1 MISGLNNLY
10 PTLPQCSDVLQQH
23 FHDRTISSRARSASS
38 SIIPTPTTSFPQY
51 TIKNPMSVQPPAK
64 QIRKQNPLPTND
76 FDQSRTTRL
85 NPIGNLQIFSNT
97 PSPPIQHYDD
107 KFRKSFASENYC
119 QNRSVF
125 IYERLTKI
133 NNYFI

>member
-1 MISGLNNLY
+1 MISSLNDIY
-10 PTLPQCSDVLQQH
+10 HQSSFSTLPPCSDVLQQH
-23 FHDRTISSRARSASS
+23 FHDRSLASRVRSASS
-38 SIIPTPTTSFPQY
+38 SIIPTPATSFPQHI
-51 TIKNPMSVQPPAK
+51 IKNPMSVQPPAK

-97 PSPPIQHYDD
+97 PSPIQHYDD
-107 KFRKSFASENYC
+107 KFRKSFSSENYC

-125 IYERLTKI
+125 IY
-133 NNYFI
+133 